1 VVSGDSMTRPIIA
14 LIYDFDKTLCTKNMQ
29 EYEFIPDTIGMQPD
43 EFWQQSR
50 GLATLHGMDQILA
63 YMYLMVQ
70 TAAKKEVTVKR
81 DEFVRLGTNIDF
93 YAGVEQWFDKI
104 ANYGND
110 HGVDVEHYIISSGLK
125 EIIEGCS
132 IYRHF
137 RHVFASEFMYD
148 GYGRPC
154 WPKVA
159 VNYTTKTQFLFR
171 IGKDVPDLS
180 RDDEVNHYVADSD
193 RRISFAN
200 MIYIGDGLTDVPCMR
215 LVKKEGGHSI
225 AVYDGRRTQDV
236 EDLLRYERVNHIYP
250 ADYSVGSG
258 LYERVCDII
267 EQRAQIELLRVNAV
281 RFN

>member
-1 VVSGDSMTRPIIA
+1 MSSITRPIIA

-29 EYEFIPDTIGMQPD
+29 EYEFIPDKIRMQPD
-43 EFWQQSR
+43 EFWTQSR
-50 GLATLHGMDQILA
+50 GLAAEHGMDQILA
-63 YMYLMVQ
+63 YMYLMVSKAQ
-70 TAAKKEVTVKR
+70 EMKVRVMR
-81 DEFVRLGTNIDF
+81 DDFVRLGANVDF
-93 YAGVEQWFDKI
+93 YPGVEEWFDKI
-104 ANYGND
+104 SNYGHD
-110 HGVDVEHYIISSGLK
+110 LGVEIEHYIISSGLK

-132 IYRHF
+132 IYKHF
-137 RHVFASEFMYD
+137 MHVFASEFMYD
-148 GYGRPC
+148 EYGKPC
-154 WPKVA
+154 WPKVS

-225 AVYDGRRTQDV
+225 AVYDGRRSADV

-250 ADYSVGSG
+250 ADYSAGSE
-258 LYERVCDII
+258 LFVRVCDII
-267 EQRAQIELLRVNAV
+267 GQRALIEHLRA
-281 RFN
+281 RH